1 MQGRTLNFVTKSM
14 VKTKRIPKQ
23 ARAKARIAAILSAT
37 DALLRSSLPS
47 NITTTAI
54 AHTAKIPVGSVY
66 QYFRDKN
73 DILEQL
79 YAEASKQVE
88 ELVLAEQS
96 AVDPA
101 LGFDH
106 INRTLLQCF
115 WQTARS
121 HPTFGALTRWANRE
135 HSFVEVTPGT
145 DSSLARLIMR
155 TFEITGIN
163 LPAARKEAVLRISVT
178 VVSAV
183 VDIAFEEDDAD
194 KAQTLIDE
202 LALLLSG
209 YLA

>member
-1 MQGRTLNFVTKSM
+1 MAEDM
-14 VKTKRIPKQ
+14 VKTKKIPKQ
-23 ARAKARIAAILSAT
+23 ARAKARIEAILSAT
-37 DALLRSSLPS
+37 DALLRSSLPGD
-47 NITTTAI
+47 ITTTAI
-54 AHTAKIPVGSVY
+54 AKTAAIPVGSVY

-79 YAEASKQVE
+79 YAEASAQVE
-88 ELVLAEQS
+88 EQVTAEQT
-96 AVDPA
+96 ALDPA

-115 WQTARS
+115 WRTARA

-155 TFEITGIN
+155 TFEITGISF
-163 LPAARKEAVLRISVT
+163 AAERQDAVLRVSVT
-178 VVSAV
+178 VVSAI
-183 VDIAFEEDDAD
+183 VDIAFEEEDAD

-202 LALLLSG
+202 LALLLSR